1 MLLSATFTEEVAM
14 ALMKRRD
21 LFKAATMALGCI
33 RGSRA
38 AVDTSHQINTV
49 LGPVPPADLG
59 RTLIHEHILADMV
72 GANAIGPGRYDGG
85 QVRSIVL
92 PHLKQLRS
100 QGCGTL
106 VDCTPA
112 YQGRDPELL
121 ARLSQSSGLHILTNT
136 GLYGA
141 MGGKYIPD
149 FAFSATAEELATRWT
164 GEFQTGIRARGIRPA
179 LIKVGVDAGPLS
191 KINSKLVSAAALT
204 HLRTGLVIASHTGDG
219 LAAMAQLNL
228 LKSHGVSPAAFIW
241 MHAQDEK
248 DRSFHRKAAEAGA
261 WIEFDGIS
269 SETVDQNI
277 GLIQEARRAGYL
289 RRVLISQDAVGF
301 HMGQKRGG
309 YCPGYT
315 FMFSEFLP
323 QLRKSGVTE
332 NETRVLTV
340 ENPQQALTPSI

>member
-1 MLLSATFTEEVAM
+1 MG
-14 ALMKRRD
+14 LMKRRD
-21 LFKAATMALGCI
+21 LFKAAAMALGSI
-33 RGSRA
+33 RESRA
-38 AVDTSHQINTV
+38 AADTNHQINTA

-59 RTLIHEHILADMV
+59 RTLIHEHVLVDLV
-72 GANAIGPGRYDGG
+72 GAGRIAPRRYDGAE
-85 QVRSIVL
+85 VLSVVL
-92 PHLKQLRS
+92 PYLKQLRS
-100 QGCGTL
+100 QGCGTF

-112 YQGRDPELL
+112 YQGRDPDLL

-136 GLYGA
+136 GFYGA
-141 MGGKYIPD
+141 AGGKYIPE
-149 FAFSATAEELATRWT
+149 FAFSATAEDLAARWT
-164 GEFQTGIRARGIRPA
+164 GEFQAGIQRTGIRPA

-219 LAAMAQLNL
+219 LAAMAQLDV

-241 MHAQDEK
+241 VHAQDEK

-269 SETVDQNI
+269 SETVDENI
-277 GLIQEARRAGYL
+277 GLIRETKRAGYL

-301 HMGQKRGG
+301 HVGEERGG

-315 FMFSEFLP
+315 FMFSDFLP
-323 QLRKSGVTE
+323 QLRKSGIDET
-332 NETRVLTV
+332 ETRMLTI
-340 ENPQQALTPSI
+340 ENPRRALTQSD